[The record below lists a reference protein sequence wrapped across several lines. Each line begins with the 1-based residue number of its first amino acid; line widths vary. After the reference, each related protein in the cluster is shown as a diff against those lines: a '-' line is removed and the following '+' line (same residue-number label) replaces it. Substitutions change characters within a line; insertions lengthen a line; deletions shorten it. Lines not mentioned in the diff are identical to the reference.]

1 MGVDLG
7 DVRSVAIGF
16 GAGIVVL
23 LALYSVVG
31 LDAVLATLGQAD
43 PVALAAVA
51 TVALAWLLAWSLALR
66 TVLAVIAVEVSVP
79 QAFLLFSG
87 ATFANNVTPFGQAG
101 GEPFSA
107 LLVSRSTGIEY
118 ENGLAAV
125 ASVDTLNF
133 VPSISLALVGVGY
146 YATQFTVGDRL
157 EFAVVALA
165 ALALGIPLA
174 AFLGW
179 RARDRVASVAVRM
192 ILPASRAFGRVVPIA
207 SPPDEAGIRRRI
219 EGFFEAIERVADDR
233 RQLALALGFS
243 ALGWLLLSASLWLS
257 LFALGHAVA
266 FAAVLFIVPLGSV
279 AGVTPLPGGLGGVEA
294 ALVLLIVPITGVD
307 PATAG
312 AAAVVHRGATYW
324 LPVLIGGSATAV
336 LEANNVHE
344 TPSD

>member
-7 DVRSVAIGF
+7 DVRSVAVGF

-31 LDAVLATLGQAD
+31 LDAVLAALGRAD
-43 PVALAAVA
+43 PVALAAVG

-66 TVLAVIAVEVSVP
+66 TVLTVIAVEVSVP
-79 QAFLLFSG
+79 RAFLLFAG

-107 LLVSRSTGIEY
+107 LLVSRSTGVEY
-118 ENGLAAV
+118 EDGLAAV

-133 VPSISLALVGVGY
+133 VPSISLALVGAGY
-146 YATQFTVGDRL
+146 YATRSTVGDRV
-157 EFAVVALA
+157 EFAVLALT

-174 AFLGW
+174 AYFGW
-179 RARDRVASVAVRM
+179 RARDRVASVAVRA
-192 ILPASRAFGRVVPIA
+192 ILPASRALGRVVPTT

-219 EGFFEAIERVADDR
+219 EGFFAAIERVAGDR
-233 RQLALALGFS
+233 HRLALALGFS

-257 LFALGHAVA
+257 LFALGHVVPV
-266 FAAVLFIVPLGSV
+266 AAVLFIVPLGSV

-294 ALVLLIVPITGVD
+294 ALVLLIVPLTGID

-336 LEANNVHE
+336 LEANNVRE
-344 TPSD
+344 APSD